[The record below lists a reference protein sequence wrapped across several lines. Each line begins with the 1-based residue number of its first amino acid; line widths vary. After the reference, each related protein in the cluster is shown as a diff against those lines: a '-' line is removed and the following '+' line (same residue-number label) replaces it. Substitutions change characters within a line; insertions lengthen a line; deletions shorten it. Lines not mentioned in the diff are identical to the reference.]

1 MCRMIAI
8 VSRDKNFAPWLRGFE
23 DLALAGRVKPG
34 LPKGHL
40 DGWGVVS
47 FEEEKAAY
55 YGRSSKGLADEIEN
69 FRKAATLAKSNGS
82 NILIAHIRKASE
94 GEVNLCNSHPF
105 VKDEW
110 AFCHNGT
117 VHEHK
122 EIPLSNLMPKG
133 STDSERF
140 FYYILER
147 VKGASKGGIIE
158 RLISAIS
165 YIKENFNRSSLT
177 FLLSNGELL
186 FAFRDFNEDYDV
198 EPKEALKEYYT
209 LKWLSMP
216 DGLIFSSEEIPLGQ
230 PGWTDMENGQ
240 LAVVD
245 KDGGRLFNEK
255 LT

>member
-1 MCRMIAI
+1 MIGI
-8 VSRDKNFAPWLRGFE
+8 VSQDKNFTPWLREFE
-23 DLALAGRVKPG
+23 NLALLGRVKPG

-47 FEEEKAAY
+47 FEKEKPAY
-55 YGRSSKGLADEIEN
+55 YGRSAKGLVDEIEN
-69 FRKAATLAKSNGS
+69 FRKAALLAESNGS

-94 GEVNLCNSHPF
+94 GKVNLSNTHPF
-105 VKDEW
+105 IKDEW

-117 VHEHK
+117 IHDSED
-122 EIPLSNLMPKG
+122 IPLSNLKPKG

-140 FYYILER
+140 FYYLFER
-147 VKGASKGGIIE
+147 ISGASKGSIIG
-158 RLISAIS
+158 RLIGAIS

-186 FAFRDFNEDYDV
+186 FAFRDFNENYDV
-198 EPKEALKEYYT
+198 EPKEVLEGYYT
-209 LKWLSMP
+209 LKYLSMP
-216 DGLIFSSEEIPLGQ
+216 GTVIFSSEEIPFGQLG
-230 PGWTDMENGQ
+230 WVDMENGQ

-245 KDGGRLFNEK
+245 KKGRTFFNEK